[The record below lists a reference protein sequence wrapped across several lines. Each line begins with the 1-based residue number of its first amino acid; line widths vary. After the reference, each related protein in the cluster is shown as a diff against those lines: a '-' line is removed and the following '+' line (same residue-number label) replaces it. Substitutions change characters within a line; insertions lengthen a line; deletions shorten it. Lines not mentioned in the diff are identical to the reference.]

1 MLTNQV
7 RRELLSKMRQSGF
20 PGSILDV
27 YSAYEQGRDLIDE
40 FTQQQKQAETQR
52 MSDMAAQQSGLS
64 QPEQMQQPQP
74 QQLPSMPPGIPGAS
88 LPKPPEPRNQ
98 NLVQSQLPQPIGM
111 STNKQG
117 EKSGQFLFAKGG
129 FKTDPPQNIQVGNPD
144 ENRLY
149 TYKNDPEWFDNR
161 SVYNTNLKYNDQIRR
176 AVYSGNYGYNPV
188 TGVLEKL
195 PTNQRTKVDAET
207 KRREAEGEN
216 KKAYNESIVAAG
228 FNPETFAKPTAEE
241 EKAYQDRILKD
252 YIIQGHN
259 LAINNP
265 AFKAAAYFTP
275 AGMAIGALEG
285 AAHFIPDAKRL
296 IENPSWQNAGA
307 VGMDALMSLPLT
319 KGLKYISPVN
329 RELQRIKLEGIK
341 AGKNEFEIAKDQLEK
356 VGITS
361 NQRKGYVPG
370 VSEFLSKYV
379 TPINYGG
386 DAGKT
391 KLREI
396 LENIKVGGWKNKIS
410 QYSTPTRIESRGDA
424 WRMYLGMP
432 QEYGTFRLANTAPV
446 MNPAYKPGS
455 LKGMDIYNIPEEK
468 IFESGFDEVRPQGI
482 ERALEP
488 LDNPVILD
496 RDQVIMGG
504 YHKILTKDGLQYND
518 IWDLDPAL
526 QISKLIPKKIQN
538 ILPESFLY
546 KPSPTNSG
554 FSQFVQ
560 TPRVI
565 KFPVSK
571 FIGKP
576 FMSHGNLP
584 YTSNDYVF
592 DLKAALKDKLGI
604 IAPEGG
610 SAMIETGTPSTNIRF
625 QRALNIEK
633 QLDKLNSGEY
643 PKYKKGGFKDCYT
656 CSRLKKYL
664 KK

>member
-88 LPKPPEPRNQ
+88 LPKPPEPQNQ

-111 STNKQG
+111 STTKQG
-117 EKSGQFLFAKGG
+117 QKSGQLLFAKGG

-149 TYKNDPEWFDNR
+149 TYKNDPGWFDNR
-161 SVYNTNLKYNDQIRR
+161 AVYNTNLKYNDQIRR

-195 PTNQRTKVDAET
+195 STNQRTKVDAET

-275 AGMAIGALEG
+275 AGMALGAIEG
-285 AAHFIPDAKRL
+285 AAHLGVDAGKFIQ
-296 IENPSWQNAGA
+296 NPSWKNAGA
-307 VGMDALMSLPLT
+307 VGMDALMAFPLAKPALNPTLNEIKATIRSSKKSRMQSLADANKWSEEWASHPGTFERFKQALIEANKTDPALAREMAKDFDTAFKFKGRAAEYPL
-319 KGLKYISPVN
+319 GMQI
-329 RELQRIKLEGIK
+329 LEGPIHKGNSGVSYIHGYPRDTYKFFLENYPEGKTSMMDRVTNPQRQLTANWVSRTLSPEERVSTAIHENTHDWIPNYLLKSSGQEKMFLDNLSETGKEFSDAYRALEAEGKTTQQIENILGREK
-341 AGKNEFEIAKDQLEK
+341 AYAGYLTDPTEIHARTMELRKQY
-356 VGITS
+356 GITPS
-361 NQRKGYVPG
+361 
-370 VSEFLSKYV
+370 
-379 TPINYGG
+379 
-386 DAGKT
+386 D
-391 KLREI
+391 
-396 LENIKVGGWKNKIS
+396 KIS
-410 QYSTPTRIESRGDA
+410 QEFSD
-424 WRMYLGMP
+424 
-432 QEYGTFRLANTAPV
+432 Q
-446 MNPAYKPGS
+446 
-455 LKGMDIYNIPEEK
+455 
-468 IFESGFDEVRPQGI
+468 
-482 ERALEP
+482 
-488 LDNPVILD
+488 ILD
-496 RDQVIMGG
+496 DVLTNKTQV
-504 YHKILTKDGLQYND
+504 
-518 IWDLDPAL
+518 DPAFGYMVSNKGFNNIMNKAFGVTGVGGAGYL
-526 QISKLIPKKIQN
+526 MSKQQK
-538 ILPESFLY
+538 
-546 KPSPTNSG
+546 
-554 FSQFVQ
+554 
-560 TPRVI
+560 
-565 KFPVSK
+565 
-571 FIGKP
+571 
-576 FMSHGNLP
+576 
-584 YTSNDYVF
+584 
-592 DLKAALKDKLGI
+592 
-604 IAPEGG
+604 
-610 SAMIETGTPSTNIRF
+610 
-625 QRALNIEK
+625 
-633 QLDKLNSGEY
+633 
-643 PKYKKGGFKDCYT
+643 KKGGFKDCYT
-656 CSRLKKYL
+656 CSRLKKYS